1 MDGVLVDSTAAI
13 ARVWARWAA
22 RHNMDPVRIV
32 ALAHGRTS
40 LAAIQDLLPEDSP
53 EDHLEENR
61 WMERGE
67 IEDVADVVALP
78 GAHALLACVPPARRA
93 VVTSATRPLA
103 EVRLRAA
110 GLWELVSQTRNRQRH
125 PARQAASG
133 ALPKRCRLSS
143 TSAARLRR
151 HRRRRLRHPSRKI
164 CREPAS
170 SPSAPPATT
179 LRSSPPAPIG
189 SQTTVPLFVFVS
201 SPTPINFSSNSPTTK
216 FRAYPKCVKM
226 RRIVQSLFSCSKEKS
241 VMNRPFRLT
250 VLCALL
256 LLLASTPSRAF
267 AQEKESKPAEK
278 PAEPPP
284 APPKEESMITDHSIK
299 IGSQTIPYKATVGS
313 LLLKNEKDEPAA
325 LIFYTSYVRS
335 DVKDL
340 SQRPV
345 AFIYNG
351 GPGSSSLWLHMG
363 SFGPKRVATI
373 NAGVTPPAPYTLE
386 DNPNC
391 LLDKADLVFIDPV
404 GTGFSRAV
412 GKAQDKDFWGVDQ
425 DARSLAQFIQSYVS
439 RNNRWNSSKFLIG
452 ESYGTFRNA
461 VLANVLQSRYTLYLN
476 GLVMI
481 SSVWDLGTI
490 SFYPGEDLSYI
501 VYLPSYA
508 ATAWY
513 HKLLTDRP
521 DNLNAFLE
529 EASKFA
535 KGEYADALLKGSA
548 LTDAEKSAVAKKY
561 ARFTGLSED
570 YVLKSNLR
578 VKLFQFMQ
586 ELQRSRGLTTGRLD
600 ARFLRPHLQSHQRCR
615 RLRSPGN
622 RHQRRVRRRLQS
634 IRPRRAEIQ
643 SRPRIPR
650 LRKLWR

>member
-1 MDGVLVDSTAAI
+1 
-13 ARVWARWAA
+13 
-22 RHNMDPVRIV
+22 
-32 ALAHGRTS
+32 
-40 LAAIQDLLPEDSP
+40 
-53 EDHLEENR
+53 
-61 WMERGE
+61 
-67 IEDVADVVALP
+67 
-78 GAHALLACVPPARRA
+78 
-93 VVTSATRPLA
+93 
-103 EVRLRAA
+103 LR
-110 GLWELVSQTRNRQRH
+110 
-125 PARQAASG
+125 
-133 ALPKRCRLSS
+133 
-143 TSAARLRR
+143 
-151 HRRRRLRHPSRKI
+151 
-164 CREPAS
+164 
-170 SPSAPPATT
+170 
-179 LRSSPPAPIG
+179 
-189 SQTTVPLFVFVS
+189 
-201 SPTPINFSSNSPTTK
+201 
-216 FRAYPKCVKM
+216 
-226 RRIVQSLFSCSKEKS
+226 SKEKS
-241 VMNRPFRLT
+241 VINRPSRLIA
-250 VLCALL
+250 LCAAALL
-256 LLLASTPSRAF
+256 FAISSSGAF

-278 PAEPPP
+278 PAEPPA
-284 APPKEESMITDHSIK
+284 APPKEESTITDHSIK

-345 AFIYNG
+345 AFLYNG

-513 HKLLTDRP
+513 HKVLPDRP
-521 DNLNAFLE
+521 DNLSAFLD

-561 ARFTGLSED
+561 ARFTGLGED

-600 ARFLRPHLQSHQRCR
+600 ARFSGPTYNLISDAADYDPQETAISGAFVAAFNQYVREELKYNPDREYHVFANFGDNNWDWKHSAGDGAFFPGSPNVMLDLANAMITNTHLQVEMEDGIYDLATPFTEAQYATEH
-615 RLRSPGN
+615 LGLPAN
-622 RHQRRVRRRLQS
+622 LQKNIHHKIYEAGHMMYLHDEDLS
-634 IRPRRAEIQ
+634 
-643 SRPRIPR
+643 
-650 LRKLWR
+650 KLKSNVGAFLDSASKP